1 MREGYRM
8 NHSKDQ
14 INSSIDAVWPLRTG
28 PKRKTGLKGRKVST
42 RVMLALMNAVLVL
55 FSIPKFAL
63 SPTKYSFSKES
74 SLPSLILIPKIDD

>member
-8 NHSKDQ
+8 NHSKGQ
-14 INSSIDAVWPLRTG
+14 IHSSIDAVRPLRTG

-42 RVMLALMNAVLVL
+42 RVMLALMNAV
-55 FSIPKFAL
+55 FSILKFAL